1 MATLKDM
8 LGCEPHEVPGRR
20 PPEPHVRIAP
30 QCLSA
35 AGLRQLFTC
44 PPVWE
49 VEIRR
54 ERRWGAAAAPRA
66 AAVLVPI
73 VMRPEPTILLTQ
85 RTAHL
90 PTHAG
95 QIAFPGG
102 KIDPHEVDAAAA
114 ALREAEEEVALSRE
128 WVEVIGTMPSYHTGS
143 GFDITPVVA
152 LVQPNA
158 QWQANPNEVAQV
170 FEVPLAFVMDAG
182 NHWQHEAQVLG
193 ETLQWWSMPYA
204 EQGQTHYIWGAT
216 AAMLRNFYRMMVAA
230 QPAKEGVLP

>member
-102 KIDPHEVDAAAA
+102 KVDPDDASPEAA
-114 ALREAEEEVALSRE
+114 ALREAQEEVGLDPRN
-128 WVEVIGTMPSYHTGS
+128 VEILGTLPAHETVTGFLVS
-143 GFDITPVVA
+143 PVLARVTGEFLPVPEA
-152 LVQPNA
+152 
-158 QWQANPNEVAQV
+158 NEVEEI
-170 FEVPLAFVMDAG
+170 FEVPLAHLMDPAKFSIQSRRWRG
-182 NHWQHEAQVLG
+182 QARRYFTVPWG
-193 ETLQWWSMPYA
+193 PY
-204 EQGQTHYIWGAT
+204 YIWGAT
-216 AAMLRNFYRMMVAA
+216 ARILRGMADRAN
-230 QPAKEGVLP
+230 P